1 MNEVESKLIIAIF
14 EVNCSV
20 RLGEELGVL
29 GKRIVQ
35 SGEFFLGWKTIKSK

>member
-20 RLGEELGVL
+20 RLGEELGVQ
-29 GKRIVQ
+29 GNRIVQ
-35 SGEFFLGWKTIKSK
+35 SRRVSLGEENDKE